1 MAQMVATMV
10 NKGVVAMKL
19 EAVDGTAMGSSVGT
33 TIGVETGFVSLIGVD
48 VGTVDGDSVGGSI
61 GAKGTV

>member
-1 MAQMVATMV
+1 MMVV
-10 NKGVVAMKL
+10 HKGVAAMVL
-19 EAVDGTAMGSSVGT
+19 EAVDGTAMGSS
-33 TIGVETGFVSLIGVD
+33 IGFVSLIGVD